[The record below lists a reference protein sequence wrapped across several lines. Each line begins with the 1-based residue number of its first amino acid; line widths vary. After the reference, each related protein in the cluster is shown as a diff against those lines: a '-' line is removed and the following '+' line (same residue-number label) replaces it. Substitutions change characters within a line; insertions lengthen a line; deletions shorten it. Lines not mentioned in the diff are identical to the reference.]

1 MQNMGRG
8 MFNYEVFK
16 AAYDSDPRIQAIV
29 TNFDKNQI
37 DLKQDETDDI
47 PDSAKTPNVDNTV
60 SNMAKRATD
69 LGDNL

>member
-1 MQNMGRG
+1 MGRG

-16 AAYDSDPRIQAIV
+16 AAYDSDPKIQEIV

-37 DLKQDETDDI
+37 EIKQDEMDDI
-47 PDSAKTPNVDNTV
+47 PDSATEPNVDNTV
-60 SNMAKRATD
+60 SNMAKNATD